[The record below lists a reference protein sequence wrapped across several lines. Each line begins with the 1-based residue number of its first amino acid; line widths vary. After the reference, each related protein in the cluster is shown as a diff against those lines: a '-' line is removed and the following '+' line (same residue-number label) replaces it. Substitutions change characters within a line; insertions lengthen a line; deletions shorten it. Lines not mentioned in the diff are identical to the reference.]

1 MSIWGRGRGKRFAF
15 YLHLIIGSAIIDLAS
30 SNCIALTELPIGC
43 PLSLFFGK
51 GWLSEKQF
59 AVFKCLKLDEPSYCI
74 FFSVMAKDLQNF
86 D

>member
-1 MSIWGRGRGKRFAF
+1 MEGFAF

-43 PLSLFFGK
+43 PPFLFLTK
-51 GWLSEKQF
+51 GGGGLSEKQF

>member
-1 MSIWGRGRGKRFAF
+1 MEGFAF

-43 PLSLFFGK
+43 PLFLFFWQK
-51 GWLSEKQF
+51 GGLSEKQF